1 MRNRRGFTL
10 IELLISLVVLGIV
23 TAALFKLITTT
34 QRVSRAQSERVTLQS
49 NIRAGAIV
57 LPSELRQ
64 LNAISG
70 GGAFTPS
77 KNDIITA
84 PAPGLTTLQ
93 FRASRGFG
101 FVCAVPTSTQVK
113 LYGPPATTWQPYNF
127 SGLRQPQGNRDSIFV
142 WTEGPDDKTGT
153 DDLWVGAK
161 ITNAVLTAGTCAD
174 GSAGYVLTINP
185 SVAGLTSAVVKA
197 PARTFEAMEYGLY
210 ANGGEYWL
218 GGRSLGAGEATMQP
232 VLGPLTSDGVS
243 FSFLDGAG
251 AATTDRGLVKSIQI
265 TLKGLTDQ
273 AIVVGS
279 NTKTAYVRDSLV
291 TQVVLRNSLR

>member
-1 MRNRRGFTL
+1 VLIMRNHRGFTL
-10 IELLISLVVLGIV
+10 IELLISLVVLGVV

-64 LNAISG
+64 INAISG
-70 GGAFTPS
+70 GGTA
-77 KNDIITA
+77 KNDIITT

-101 FVCAVPTSTQVK
+101 FVCAVPTSTQLK

-127 SGLRQPQGNRDSIFV
+127 SALRAPQGNRDSVFV

-161 ITNAVLTAGTCAD
+161 ITAVSLTAGTCAD

-185 SVAGLTSAVVKA
+185 AVAGLTSAVVKA

-218 GGRSLGAGEATMQP
+218 GARSLGASEASMQP

-243 FSFLDGAG
+243 FNFLDGDG
-251 AATTDRGLVKSIQI
+251 TATTDRGLVKSIQI

>member
-1 MRNRRGFTL
+1 VLIMRNHRGFTL
-10 IELLISLVVLGIV
+10 IELLISLVVLGVV
-23 TAALFKLITTT
+23 TASLFKLITTT

-49 NIRAGAIV
+49 NIRAAAIV

-64 LNAISG
+64 MNAISG
-70 GGAFTPS
+70 GGTA
-77 KNDIITA
+77 KNDIITT
-84 PAPGLTTLQ
+84 PAAGATTLQ
-93 FRASRGFG
+93 FRAMRGLG
-101 FVCAVPTSTQVK
+101 FVCAVPTSTQLK
-113 LYGPPATTWQPYNF
+113 LYGPPAATWAPYNF
-127 SGLRQPQGNRDSIFV
+127 SGLRTPQGNRDSVFV
-142 WTEGPDDKTGT
+142 FTEGADVNVGSDDI
-153 DDLWVGAK
+153 WVGAK
-161 ITNAVLTAGTCAD
+161 ITAVNLTAGTCAD

-185 SVAGLTSAVVKA
+185 GVAALTSAVVRA
-197 PARTFEAMEYGLY
+197 PARTFEDMEYGLY
-210 ANGGEYWL
+210 SSGGEYWL
-218 GGRSLGAGEATMQP
+218 GARSLSAGEASMQP

-243 FSFLDGAG
+243 FSFLDGTG